1 MFLKSETTKTRNNTC
16 FLNFNT
22 FDRKRRQ
29 TKTVRKAYVFF
40 THLMENWGAP
50 PGASGGLSFRRVF
63 LGPAAGPLLLEI
75 KKHVKTLLFSTQR
88 PPEHV
93 KTHSFSKPKR
103 AKEGA
108 PRRAERA
115 LSRARM
121 GAKRAQESPG
131 TQESSGRPRR
141 THESLG
147 KPRRSLS

>member
-1 MFLKSETTKTRNNTC
+1 MIGRGGNKKHV
-16 FLNFNT
+16 
-22 FDRKRRQ
+22 Q
-29 TKTVRKAYVFF
+29 KACVF

-50 PGASGGLSFRRVF
+50 PGASGGLSFLKVF

-75 KKHVKTLLFSTQR
+75 KKHVKTQLFSTQR
-88 PPEHV
+88 PPGHV
-93 KTHSFSKPKR
+93 KTHGFSKPKSAQGHPGEPRR
-103 AKEGA
+103 AQEGA